1 MPAHEFVI
9 ITKLCAAQM
18 PKPQV
23 PHKKLAHDQFHWRGL
38 HWILKAD
45 IPVVALSD
53 LQDEWKRDIDLIS
66 QFCDSLKTEET
77 FYPKQECMLEEE
89 SLPPAYRK
97 DVYDLM
103 TKGKIPIKSRK
114 I

>member
-9 ITKLCAAQM
+9 ITKLCARADAVTIVKRLARNIWERKGLIRDIEYLGNLKF
-18 PKPQV
+18 PT
-23 PHKKLAHDQFHWRGL
+23 KKLAHDQFHWRGL

-77 FYPKQECMLEEE
+77 FYPVGICC
-89 SLPPAYRK
+89 
-97 DVYDLM
+97 
-103 TKGKIPIKSRK
+103 
-114 I
+114 